1 LIVDEPP
8 SKHMMF
14 ARSGGGGIQTPVC
27 CRKAVMNCCN
37 NGTTQL
43 LSRMEFF
50 GWFWLTSSYVYLLTN
65 VITLA
70 HFMIIITLHRSFA
83 W

>member
-14 ARSGGGGIQTPVC
+14 ARSGGGGVSKHPFVAARQWWIVATMGQ
-27 CRKAVMNCCN
+27 
-37 NGTTQL
+37 QL

-50 GWFWLTSSYVYLLTN
+50 GWFWLTRSYVYLLTN